1 MSKYANGF
9 YQLLNPEKYVGKNTP
24 HYRSSWEHATM
35 RMLDSNPGILKW
47 ASESIHINY
56 KNPFTNKQTI
66 YVPDFFVLYMDANN
80 RQHAELWEVK
90 PTKETTLEAA
100 GRSKKAQAA
109 AIPQQ
114 EVREPR
120 PGDAAIWGGGFK
132 NLNMKNILSGRAVQ
146 SVRGE
151 QVGINPREAG
161 NLTGPKAASYIADH
175 ENLSVG
181 KT

>member
-109 AIPQQ
+109 AILNQFKWQ
-114 EVREPR
+114 
-120 PGDAAIWGGGFK
+120 AAQAYCKANGLHFRVITEQDLFHQ
-132 NLNMKNILSGRAVQ
+132 GRA
-146 SVRGE
+146 
-151 QVGINPREAG
+151 
-161 NLTGPKAASYIADH
+161 K
-175 ENLSVG
+175 
-181 KT
+181 

>member
-109 AIPQQ
+109 AILNQFKWQ
-114 EVREPR
+114 
-120 PGDAAIWGGGFK
+120 AAQAYCKANGLYFRIITEQDLFHQ
-132 NLNMKNILSGRAVQ
+132 GRA
-146 SVRGE
+146 
-151 QVGINPREAG
+151 
-161 NLTGPKAASYIADH
+161 K
-175 ENLSVG
+175 
-181 KT
+181 